1 MITGRTQNDSLRN
14 LEESRGI
21 ASLNGKESFGFASAR
36 VGPCR
41 PIDSS
46 EILLPQALRPRA
58 SAASASFLF

>member
-1 MITGRTQNDSLRN
+1 MIPGQTRNDSLRN

-21 ASLNGKESFGFASAR
+21 ASLNGMESFGFASAC

-41 PIDSS
+41 PHRQL
-46 EILLPQALRPRA
+46 EILLSQALRPRA

>member
-21 ASLNGKESFGFASAR
+21 ASLNGMESFGFASAR

-41 PIDSS
+41 LIDSS